1 MESLADLLE
10 QELEEAVEVKNK
22 RSLHRYITLL
32 AENLVMRDR
41 SDREH
46 SEFREAFIRIDT
58 RIEEG
63 FRRMDQRFEH
73 EKEQFKR
80 VDKRFEQVEKRFEQ
94 VDKRFEQV
102 DRRFEQMDGRF
113 ESLQHSMDRR
123 FNMMFRFMSLGFIII
138 ATLMSVYQFLA

>member
-1 MESLADLLE
+1 MESLADMLE

-22 RSLHRYITLL
+22 QSLHRYITLL

-41 SDREH
+41 SEREH

-73 EKEQFKR
+73 EKEQFKQ

-94 VDKRFEQV
+94 VDKRFEQ
-102 DRRFEQMDGRF
+102 MDVRF
-113 ESLQHSMDRR
+113 ESIQHSMDRR
-123 FNMMFRFMSLGFIII
+123 FDMMFRFMSLGFIII